1 MLTIRTTARN
11 EQVSLSKNMLVRQ
24 SVLTTTERVEVA
36 GRAQRLQLRRR
47 RQSLLGRTQKAPF
60 ATLSSRSARPRG
72 GHLVLAAAPQLVTH
86 GLSAILKIR
95 RSKLSTD
102 GALRVNK
109 EGQAEFS
116 LTLLSR
122 TGREPEVEDPAT
134 SGNSSSSAC
143 QRASVR
149 GRARQLSSKRLDPFL
164 KIRAVA

>member
-11 EQVSLSKNMLVRQ
+11 GQVSLSKSMLVLRFARI
-24 SVLTTTERVEVA
+24 TTERVEVA
-36 GRAQRLQLRRR
+36 GRARRLQLRRR
-47 RQSLLGRTQKAPF
+47 RQSPPGRTQKAPF

-102 GALRVNK
+102 GALRANK
-109 EGQAEFS
+109 EAQAEFS
-116 LTLLSR
+116 PTLQSR

-134 SGNSSSSAC
+134 SGNSSSSAY

-149 GRARQLSSKRLDPFL
+149 GHARQLSSKRLVHFL